1 MAGLSGQRGIA
12 TPAGM
17 RMAAPAEGGLRRG
30 TRWRRRRDVL
40 AKQGLERRARDEP
53 RAEACE
59 MARWQ
64 LTVDHGDRL
73 DAAELDETGEGH
85 VRGVPLPAE
94 HRLAEEH
101 ASEPH
106 SVESSR
112 EPAVEPRL
120 HAVRVAL
127 AVQLDVGGPHL
138 WGDPRARARL
148 AGRRAAFDDRGEVM
162 IDPGLEAAIAQRL
175 REAAGAAEI
184 FRKQH
189 RARIWRPPE
198 HRLARRVP
206 GEDAAAVGCE
216 QPGG

>member
-73 DAAELDETGEGH
+73 G
-85 VRGVPLPAE
+85 
-94 HRLAEEH
+94 EEH